1 MSAEG
6 VHLFILDDDGI
17 LFSQRAQKVFA
28 LNTSATLI
36 WCWLDQGVTEPE
48 IARRLAEGSG
58 LPLSDSTGH
67 LEQLLDQWRAQ
78 GLIEGG
84 EDVAQANGRLL
95 PDEPEAELPDT
106 SGRVPEFSCEQR
118 YRLLDTTFVIRFTC
132 PTVAGLVESCFRHLT
147 DDGATPPDADF
158 GVAETNPGYLVLQN
172 GEAKRWCEDI
182 HLVVPVVK
190 HLIAAF
196 VMNRTRYLLNVH
208 AGVVATRRGC
218 LLLPGV
224 AGSGKS
230 TLTAALAK
238 KGYTYFSDEYGL
250 LEHDSLA
257 VRAVPLPLCVK
268 SSGSEVIAELYPGL
282 MALPAHTRFD
292 NKVVRYMPPPGPQD
306 GVLDLRRP
314 VEAIIFPRYDPL
326 AETCLTPLRKVEA
339 LHRLMEHC
347 LVVPEWFD
355 HHKVARLVEWV
366 SGLDCHALTFSSLK
380 VAVELIARRWR

>member
-36 WCWLDQGVTEPE
+36 WCWFDQGITAPE
-48 IARRLAEGSG
+48 IAHRLAEGSG
-58 LPLSDSTGH
+58 LPLSESTDH
-67 LEQLLDQWRAQ
+67 LEQLFDQWRAQ

-84 EDVAQANGRLL
+84 EDVPQANVRIL
-95 PDEPEAELPDT
+95 PDEPEAELPDMPA
-106 SGRVPEFSCEQR
+106 RVPEFSCEQR

-132 PTVAGLVESCFRHLT
+132 PTVAGLMESCFQHMT
-147 DDGATPPDADF
+147 DDGTAPPDADF
-158 GVAETNPGYLVLQN
+158 GVAEANTGFLVLQN
-172 GEAKRWCEDI
+172 GEAKRWCGDV

-208 AGVVATRRGC
+208 AGVVGTKEGC

-230 TLTAALAK
+230 TLTAALTK

-268 SSGSEVIAELYPGL
+268 SSGNEIIAALYPGL
-282 MALPAHTRFD
+282 MALPEHTRFD
-292 NKVVRYMPPPGPQD
+292 SKVVRYMPLPGPQAD
-306 GVLDLRRP
+306 VLDLRRP
-314 VEAIIFPRYDPL
+314 VEAIIFPHYDPL
-326 AETCLTPLRKVEA
+326 ADTRLTPLRKVEA

-355 HHKVARLVEWV
+355 HHKVARLVEWIA
-366 SGLDCHALTFSSLK
+366 GLECHDLTFSSLK